1 MSVEHPRSFFLP
13 TQPHAPQMRF
23 AAADAVTPR
32 AAGGAGGLCARLRA
46 RRESGAP
53 THPIAVPLGK
63 GGAEIPLA
71 RR

>member
-1 MSVEHPRSFFLP
+1 
-13 TQPHAPQMRF
+13 MRF